1 MVSTVSSFFVR
12 EIAALMDKRWVL
24 EMGFGLYD
32 VSGLIDRVKIWKDW
46 VLVDAREKLSSFHD
60 DNGNCE
66 KMKKIENGIKEKQL
80 CLFHFPFFKI

>member
-32 VSGLIDRVKIWKDW
+32 VSGLIDRVKI
-46 VLVDAREKLSSFHD
+46 
-60 DNGNCE
+60 
-66 KMKKIENGIKEKQL
+66 
-80 CLFHFPFFKI
+80 